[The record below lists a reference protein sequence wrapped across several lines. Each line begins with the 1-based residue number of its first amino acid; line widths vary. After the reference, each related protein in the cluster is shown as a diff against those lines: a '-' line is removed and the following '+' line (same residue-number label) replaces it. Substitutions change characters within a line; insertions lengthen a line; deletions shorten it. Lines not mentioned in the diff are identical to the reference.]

1 MKGPR
6 RPRGLRRGQPL
17 VALGLLL
24 TAWVS
29 ARAVLHEEFEPALP
43 KPAVQAQS
51 VPARPVVTT
60 GLPPQGDAEGR
71 SVPHV
76 RPAPPRPFVEAPG
89 AAPDFE
95 RLRLAEEH
103 QLLWASAVAA
113 QPEPAEV
120 ADRAPIEQQVGE

>member
-51 VPARPVVTT
+51 VPARPATVISWIRPSCNSTRIRSGPRSWVSMKCIDNLPVWSVVE
-60 GLPPQGDAEGR
+60 GDGSRVVSHPGR
-71 SVPHV
+71 RFLRWRNSSTV
-76 RPAPPRPFVEAPG
+76 R
-89 AAPDFE
+89 
-95 RLRLAEEH
+95 LT
-103 QLLWASAVAA
+103 
-113 QPEPAEV
+113 
-120 ADRAPIEQQVGE
+120 